1 MVELDRLS
9 VTAFKEATKTPIAL
23 VLDNVRSALNVGSIF
38 RTADAFRLMKIVL
51 VGITAKPPNREIN
64 KTALGATDTVEWQYC
79 ETIIQAVDQLTIE
92 KYQLIGIEQTKGS
105 IPLQKFTPLYEQPLA
120 LFFGNEVDGLSEEV
134 LPHLKQ
140 CIEIPQVGMKHSLNI
155 SVSAG
160 IVCWDLFAKYSY
172 SQ

>member
-64 KTALGATDTVEWQYC
+64 KTALGATDTVE
-79 ETIIQAVDQLTIE
+79 
-92 KYQLIGIEQTKGS
+92 
-105 IPLQKFTPLYEQPLA
+105 
-120 LFFGNEVDGLSEEV
+120 
-134 LPHLKQ
+134 
-140 CIEIPQVGMKHSLNI
+140 
-155 SVSAG
+155 
-160 IVCWDLFAKYSY
+160 
-172 SQ
+172 